1 MEEGPQLFLKCQ
13 HCEKLFKYNGGKRR
27 KFCSDKCKV
36 AAWRQ
41 AAAPVRPVTAAEAM
55 ENIKRNAPKI
65 AAAGISVAEMSRRL
79 DHVTDKPEQ

>member
-1 MEEGPQLFLKCQ
+1 MAEDPQLFLICWKCQ

-41 AAAPVRPVTAAEAM
+41 AAAPVRPVTAAEA
-55 ENIKRNAPKI
+55 
-65 AAAGISVAEMSRRL
+65 ISVAELSRRL